1 MFIIYTCKSCLSYI
15 HVSLVY
21 NILISLFPDPATKL
35 SIKQPPQD
43 RLITTE
49 TSTMFRCDADVSVN
63 AEIGFKIFDK
73 EIVLDSNCKA
83 NFTGVVHCNKMMN
96 GHATELLCDY
106 SQSHTVSCNFSVQ
119 DLTVDSSSV
128 VTCFVRDNLEV
139 NTSAALYV
147 KRK

>member
-1 MFIIYTCKSCLSYI
+1 
-15 HVSLVY
+15 
-21 NILISLFPDPATKL
+21 
-35 SIKQPPQD
+35 
-43 RLITTE
+43 
-49 TSTMFRCDADVSVN
+49 MFRCDADVSVN

-83 NFTGVVHCNKMMN
+83 NFTGVVRCNKIMN

-106 SQSHTVSCNFSVQ
+106 SQSHTVSCNFSVH
-119 DLTVDSSSV
+119 DLTVNSSSI

-139 NTSAALYV
+139 NTSAVFYV

>member
-1 MFIIYTCKSCLSYI
+1 M
-15 HVSLVY
+15 
-21 NILISLFPDPATKL
+21 ISLFPDPATKL

-49 TSTMFRCDADVSVN
+49 TSTMFRCDTNVSVN
-63 AEIGFKIFDK
+63 ARIGFKIFEE
-73 EIVLDSNCKA
+73 EIVSQSSCNEMISY
-83 NFTGVVHCNKMMN
+83 TGVIQCNKTMN

-106 SQSHTVSCNFSVQ
+106 SQSHTVTCNFSVH
-119 DLTVDSSSV
+119 DLTVDSSSI
-128 VTCFVRDNLEV
+128 VTCFVRDNQDEV